1 MKIKISTLNTLLPL
15 PVALAGLF
23 SAAVTAAVQD
33 ADRPAPAKAAPGA
46 AAGEAADPAAPAK
59 SKPSQEELEAKFKS
73 TLTLATLSGRW
84 CLVQDGKLD
93 ADKDDKYTILAV
105 TKGTGD
111 SWLISARIQYGKADL
126 VAPIPVQVKWAGDTP
141 VITLDNFGLPGGH
154 SYSARVLIYG
164 DTYSGTWSGGGHAG
178 LLHGVVTHDKP

>member
-1 MKIKISTLNTLLPL
+1 MLFP
-15 PVALAGLF
+15 AGIAPGQDTQKAEPPAAAATPAKPA
-23 SAAVTAAVQD
+23 SAA
-33 ADRPAPAKAAPGA
+33 PPA
-46 AAGEAADPAAPAK
+46 AAEK
-59 SKPSQEELEAKFKS
+59 SKAGPEELEARFKS
-73 TLTLATLSGRW
+73 TLTQATLSGRW

-93 ADKDDKYTILAV
+93 ADKEDKYTILSV

-111 SWLISARIQYGKADL
+111 LWLINARIQYGKADL

-141 VITLDNFGLPGGH
+141 VITLDNIGLPGGH